1 MKQRLIPGDSGNL
14 EEILAKIKDTGN
26 TTIRVIEKDGIL
38 EGIYYQ
44 DEIMHQKFTSFP
56 ELLLVDATYK
66 LNDLHMPVYL
76 QLVVDGNG
84 ESEIVAVFVVDNL
97 HGEFAVS
104 YLQEENY
111 TFTLQFSDEEVT
123 ETMASIPSVPST
135 SSSVPLSLVKLPTKM
150 RKRGRPKGVYHQTAV
165 GLPKKGKPGESK
177 PIPFWRKPPLDKDI
191 LMLQWFVEGYKAEM
205 AVLGSALTEK
215 DIKPLEAV
223 GDAYKDQNEDVV
235 VVKQDADGLAWLA
248 TSNGKVYVAQVK
260 ERSAARKIYDAAK
273 KQGRTAG
280 LVATKEREI
289 ERFRVAVSAPPG
301 VRMSFCLTYEELLMR
316 RLGRYELSLGLRPGQ
331 LVDNLTV
338 EVNVSERTGLSFFRV
353 LPLKTSR
360 LLNNANGDGDPP
372 VSTLIE
378 KSSHCARVQY
388 SPSVQQQSSVSA
400 QGISADFILQY
411 DVDLRDI
418 MGDIQV
424 RGTLSFD
431 GYFVHYFAPRGL
443 PVVPKDVIFVIDIS
457 GSMIGTKIKQTKQA
471 MSTILGDLREGDHFN
486 IITFSD
492 RVQTWR
498 KGRTVR
504 ATRQNVRDAK
514 DFVKRISA
522 EGWTNIN
529 AALLSAAQLVSPLSS
544 AASRRVPLVIFLT
557 DGEATIGV
565 TASDTI
571 LSNAKKAL
579 GSASLFGLAFG
590 DDADFLLLKRLAL
603 DNRGVAR
610 MVYEDA
616 DAALQLKGF
625 YDEVASPLLSDIQL
639 TYLDEQAFD
648 VTCSLFPN
656 YFQGSEL
663 VVAGRVKPGVK
674 DFKVAMSAI
683 DSKQRLKFE
692 NDVLVSNP
700 QENGSS
706 DGCVGDL
713 EGMSSFVNRLWA
725 YSTIKELML
734 AKLNATD
741 PSVQRLLAD
750 KATNLSLKYN
760 FVTPLTSLV
769 VVKPDEEAI
778 PTTEKPT
785 TAPATTTTTTTLAKI
800 AKHVNASRLTKAKP
814 EPPKPPPVPLRKTTT
829 PNVKISRKTTTTT
842 SPGLLKTNPA
852 GILARKPTALNQN
865 VSKIASPA
873 PPPLPPA
880 GKVSLSVLK
889 TASPPAPGKIS
900 TTTQANIAATSLV
913 SALTTTQAVSTSR
926 TDFKM
931 SPIQATSTLTP
942 AKVTAPPA
950 GITDSNI
957 TEELVTVSSLPQ
969 LVSPL
974 VSPSVDPVLELDNN
988 NSNVENTDEVITVAT
1003 LLSAT
1008 FAPMPGVTD
1017 GARPWEAAGGLLDVS
1032 TSIQVQRKDIDLD
1045 KDYDATYD
1053 YDYNLNY
1060 DPWDDT
1066 DTDTDTD
1073 TSFDSQ
1079 PGLGTVRVFSSSVDG
1094 DPHFVVQLPNL
1105 QESLCFTV
1113 DGRAK
1118 DVLRLLEDP
1127 DRGIIVDGHLVGAP
1141 SKPGSE
1147 DRPRTY
1153 FDRLVVSM
1161 ATGGSADILISV
1173 SLDSVVLEG
1182 EGRDKLPV
1190 NQQGSIRRQEVTVT
1204 VDNHHSCWIELSR
1217 NVHFLVLFHY
1227 YRHPSYLQMA
1237 HLGFYITNG
1246 QGLSHNTQG
1255 LLGQF
1260 QHTDM
1265 TLTRLKNPPDANAN
1279 RSSSKDPSTASRGVL
1294 RWGQQHMRVT
1304 LQDKTIKDSVQK
1316 RHSGKCWV
1324 VPKAEVERL
1333 LGHSYESYVVDHV

>member
-1 MKQRLIPGDSGNL
+1 MDIMDFSIHYVLLILTLCVNVVITHDYRAHLGD
-14 EEILAKIKDTGN
+14 
-26 TTIRVIEKDGIL
+26 R
-38 EGIYYQ
+38 
-44 DEIMHQKFTSFP
+44 
-56 ELLLVDATYK
+56 LLLQRVKRQSKPAK
-66 LNDLHMPVYL
+66 PVL
-76 QLVVDGNG
+76 K
-84 ESEIVAVFVVDNL
+84 
-97 HGEFAVS
+97 
-104 YLQEENY
+104 
-111 TFTLQFSDEEVT
+111 VT
-123 ETMASIPSVPST
+123 EYHVRCSVLSRYAVT
-135 SSSVPLSLVKLPTKM
+135 RIQSSVWNQLSSTKEAAFEVDLP
-150 RKRGRPKGVYHQTAV
+150 
-165 GLPKKGKPGESK
+165 
-177 PIPFWRKPPLDKDI
+177 
-191 LMLQWFVEGYKAEM
+191 
-205 AVLGSALTEK
+205 SAAFISNFT
-215 DIKPLEAV
+215 I
-223 GDAYKDQNEDVV
+223 
-235 VVKQDADGLAWLA
+235 

-260 ERSAARKIYDAAK
+260 ERAAARKIYDAAK

-301 VRMSFCLTYEELLMR
+301 VRLSFCLTYEELLLR

-331 LVDNLTV
+331 PVENLTV
-338 EVNVSERTGLSFFRV
+338 EVTVSEKTELSFIRV

-360 LLNNANGDGDPP
+360 LINNAHGEGEPP
-372 VSTLIE
+372 PSTLIE
-378 KSSHCARVQY
+378 KTSHCARVLY
-388 SPSVQQQSSVSA
+388 SPSVEQQTSVSA
-400 QGISADFILQY
+400 QGINADFILQY
-411 DVDLRDI
+411 DVELRDI

-424 RGTLSFD
+424 YD

-492 RVQTWR
+492 RVQTWK

-514 DFVKRISA
+514 EFVKRISA

-529 AALLSAAQLVSPLSS
+529 AALLSAAQLVNPLSTS
-544 AASRRVPLVIFLT
+544 SPSRRVPLVIFLT

-571 LSNAKKAL
+571 LINAKKAL

-674 DFKVAMSAI
+674 DFKVALSAV
-683 DSKQRLKFE
+683 DSKQRVKYE
-692 NDVLVSNP
+692 NDVLISGL
-700 QENGSS
+700 QENNSF
-706 DGCVGDL
+706 DGCVGDV

-725 YSTIKELML
+725 YSTIKELLL

-741 PSVQRLLAD
+741 PSMQRLLAD

-769 VVKPDEEAI
+769 VVKPDEEAS

-785 TAPATTTTTTTLAKI
+785 TTPATITTTATTLTTAKI
-800 AKHVNASRLTKAKP
+800 IKNSNVIKQNKTKP
-814 EPPKPPPVPLRKTTT
+814 EPPKPPPVPLKKTTA
-829 PNVKISRKTTTTT
+829 PNVKITRKTTTTA
-842 SPGLLKTNPA
+842 SPDLTKTNPA
-852 GILARKPTALNQN
+852 GILARKPTVPNQN
-865 VSKIASPA
+865 VSKIASP
-873 PPPLPPA
+873 PPLPA
-880 GKVSLSVLK
+880 GKISTSVLNALK
-889 TASPPAPGKIS
+889 TALPPAPGKVS
-900 TTTQANIAATSLV
+900 TTTHSNIVTTSV
-913 SALTTTQAVSTSR
+913 LTTNTVTQAISTS
-926 TDFKM
+926 KM
-931 SPIQATSTLTP
+931 DPKMATTQPTTTTTTTTTAITTLPPT
-942 AKVTAPPA
+942 KVTVLPI
-950 GITDSNI
+950 GIINNNI
-957 TEELVTVSSLPQ
+957 TESMNGQELVTVTALPQ
-969 LVSPL
+969 LVPPL
-974 VSPSVDPVLELDNN
+974 ISSSIDPVLDAANHS
-988 NSNVENTDEVITVAT
+988 NSNYNTEEDITIAT
-1003 LLSAT
+1003 LISAT
-1008 FAPMPGVTD
+1008 FAPMPGVPD
-1017 GARPWEAAGGLLDVS
+1017 GSRPWEAAGELLDVS

-1066 DTDTDTD
+1066 DTDTDTSFGK
-1073 TSFDSQ
+1073 TSQ
-1079 PGLGTVRVFSSSVDG
+1079 LGTVRVFSSSVDG
-1094 DPHFVVQLPNL
+1094 DPHFVLQLPKL
-1105 QESLCFTV
+1105 HESLCFTV

-1127 DRGIIVDGHLVGAP
+1127 DKGIIVDGHLVGAP
-1141 SKPGSE
+1141 SKPGAE
-1147 DRPRTY
+1147 DRSRTY
-1153 FDRLVVSM
+1153 FDRLVIAMS
-1161 ATGGSADILISV
+1161 TGGSADILISV

-1217 NVHFLVLFHY
+1217 NVCFLVLFHY
-1227 YRHPSYLQMA
+1227 YKHPSYLQMA

-1265 TLTRLKNPPDANAN
+1265 TVTRLKNHQEANANAN
-1279 RSSSKDPSTASRGVL
+1279 RSSPKEPTVSRGIL

-1304 LQDKTIKDSVQK
+1304 LQDKTFKDSVQR

-1333 LGHSYESYVVDHV
+1333 LGHPYESYVVDHV

>member
-1 MKQRLIPGDSGNL
+1 LKVTDYHVRCS
-14 EEILAKIKDTGN
+14 
-26 TTIRVIEKDGIL
+26 
-38 EGIYYQ
+38 
-44 DEIMHQKFTSFP
+44 
-56 ELLLVDATYK
+56 
-66 LNDLHMPVYL
+66 
-76 QLVVDGNG
+76 VV
-84 ESEIVAVFVVDNL
+84 SRYAVTRI
-97 HGEFAVS
+97 
-104 YLQEENY
+104 Q
-111 TFTLQFSDEEVT
+111 
-123 ETMASIPSVPST
+123 
-135 SSSVPLSLVKLPTKM
+135 SSVWNQLSTTKEAAFEVDLP
-150 RKRGRPKGVYHQTAV
+150 
-165 GLPKKGKPGESK
+165 
-177 PIPFWRKPPLDKDI
+177 
-191 LMLQWFVEGYKAEM
+191 
-205 AVLGSALTEK
+205 SAAFISNFT
-215 DIKPLEAV
+215 I
-223 GDAYKDQNEDVV
+223 
-235 VVKQDADGLAWLA
+235 
-248 TSNGKVYVAQVK
+248 TSNGRVYVAQVK
-260 ERSAARKIYDAAK
+260 ERAAARKIYDAAK

-301 VRMSFCLTYEELLMR
+301 VRLSFCLTYEELLLH

-331 LVDNLTV
+331 TVQNLTV
-338 EVNVSERTGLSFFRV
+338 EVMVSERTELSFIRV

-360 LLNNANGDGDPP
+360 LINNAHGDGDPP
-372 VSTLIE
+372 PSTLIE
-378 KSSHCARVQY
+378 KTPHCARVYY
-388 SPSVQQQSSVSA
+388 SPSVQQQTSVSA
-400 QGISADFILQY
+400 QGINADFILQY
-411 DVDLRDI
+411 DVELRDI

-424 RGTLSFD
+424 YD

-492 RVQTWR
+492 RVQTWK

-514 DFVKRISA
+514 EFIKRISA

-529 AALLSAAQLVSPLSS
+529 AALLSAAQLVSPLSTS
-544 AASRRVPLVIFLT
+544 SSSRRVPLVIFLT

-571 LSNAKKAL
+571 LNNAKKAL

-674 DFKVAMSAI
+674 DFKVALSAV
-683 DSKQRLKFE
+683 DSKQRVKFE
-692 NDVLVSNP
+692 NDVLISGL
-700 QENGSS
+700 QENNSF
-706 DGCVGDL
+706 DGCVADV
-713 EGMSSFVNRLWA
+713 EGMSTFVNRLWA
-725 YSTIKELML
+725 YSTIKELLL

-741 PSVQRLLAD
+741 PSMQRLLAD

-760 FVTPLTSLV
+760 FVTALTSLV
-769 VVKPDEEAI
+769 VVKPDEDVS
-778 PTTEKPT
+778 PTTEKTTTSPATITT
-785 TAPATTTTTTTLAKI
+785 TATTLAAPKI
-800 AKHVNASRLTKAKP
+800 SKNSNVIKQNKTKP
-814 EPPKPPPVPLRKTTT
+814 EPPKPPPVPLKKTTT
-829 PNVKISRKTTTTT
+829 PSVKIPRKTTTTA
-842 SPGLLKTNPA
+842 SPGLTKTNPA
-852 GILARKPTALNQN
+852 GILARKPMAPNQN
-865 VSKIASPA
+865 ISKIASP
-873 PPPLPPA
+873 PPLPA
-880 GKVSLSVLK
+880 GKISTSILNALK
-889 TASPPAPGKIS
+889 TALPPAPGKIS
-900 TTTQANIAATSLV
+900 TTTHANTVATSVLNANAV
-913 SALTTTQAVSTSR
+913 TQALSTGKTDPKITTTT
-926 TDFKM
+926 T
-931 SPIQATSTLTP
+931 TTTTLPP
-942 AKVTAPPA
+942 AKVTVLPI
-950 GITDSNI
+950 GFIHNNFTGSMN
-957 TEELVTVSSLPQ
+957 EQELVTVTSLPQ
-969 LVSPL
+969 SVTPL
-974 VSPSVDPVLELDNN
+974 ISSSMNPVQDATNNGNSDNT
-988 NSNVENTDEVITVAT
+988 EEDMTIAT
-1003 LLSAT
+1003 LISAT
-1008 FAPMPGVTD
+1008 FAPMPGVPD
-1017 GARPWEAAGGLLDVS
+1017 GAKPWEATGGLLGKNKNKRLTCRLEVHLKYLCQMNMCYMLYVFS
-1032 TSIQVQRKDIDLD
+1032 G
-1045 KDYDATYD
+1045 
-1053 YDYNLNY
+1053 
-1060 DPWDDT
+1060 DDT
-1066 DTDTDTD
+1066 DTDS
-1073 TSFDSQ
+1073 SFGKTLNLFIYLFIYVLYPDIYNENNITTLFCLFLDSQ
-1079 PGLGTVRVFSSSVDG
+1079 SRLSTVRVFSSSVDG
-1094 DPHFVVQLPNL
+1094 DPHFVLQLPKL
-1105 QESLCFTV
+1105 HESLCFTV

-1141 SKPGSE
+1141 SKPGAE

-1153 FDRLVVSM
+1153 FDRLVIAMS
-1161 ATGGSADILISV
+1161 TGGSADILISV

-1190 NQQGSIRRQEVTVT
+1190 NQQGSITRQEVTVT

-1217 NVHFLVLFHY
+1217 NVRFLVLFHY
-1227 YRHPSYLQMA
+1227 YKHPSYLQMA

-1265 TLTRLKNPPDANAN
+1265 TVTRLKNHQEANAN
-1279 RSSSKDPSTASRGVL
+1279 TNRSNPKDPTVSRGVL

-1304 LQDKTIKDSVQK
+1304 LQDKTLKDSVQR

-1333 LGHSYESYVVDHV
+1333 LGHPYESYVV